1 MMNGLY
7 VWSVI
12 GGAAVITYLLR
23 LSFVIL
29 LDKFTMPAVVE
40 RSLRFV
46 PAAVITAIVVPAL
59 VFREGQLD
67 LSVGN
72 ERLLAGLLAAVVAYY
87 SRNILVTIA
96 AGMVALWLIQ
106 WLMG

>member
-1 MMNGLY
+1 MNDLY

-29 LDKFTMPAVVE
+29 LDRFTMPPIME

-46 PAAVITAIVVPAL
+46 PAAVITAIFVPAL
-59 VFREGQLD
+59 VFREGALD

-72 ERLLAGLLAAVVAYY
+72 ERLLAGLFAAVVAYY
-87 SRNILVTIA
+87 SRNILATIA

-106 WLMG
+106 WVMG

>member
-1 MMNGLY
+1 MNGLY
-7 VWSVI
+7 VWPVI

-29 LDKFTMPAVVE
+29 LDKFTMPPVVE

-67 LSVGN
+67 LSMGN

>member
-1 MMNGLY
+1 MMSNAYIWG
-7 VWSVI
+7 VI

-29 LDKFTMPAVVE
+29 LDKFTMPSVVE

-59 VFREGQLD
+59 VFQDNQLD
-67 LSVGN
+67 VSLGN
-72 ERLLAGLLAAVVAYY
+72 ERLLAGLVAAVVAYY
-87 SRNILVTIA
+87 SRNILVTIVV
-96 AGMVALWLIQ
+96 GMVALWVIQ